1 MAKENTNTK
10 KSKDL
15 KKIDRF
21 LKNNKKEERKDKRL
35 YNCSWPAVF
44 IFLTGCKKD
53 NWNKKK

>member
-44 IFLTGCKKD
+44 IFLKK
-53 NWNKKK
+53 NLTNCQS